1 MDKLVWKENVL
12 LLSSQKVGPAFRG
25 DSGTDVFGR
34 FWNVKVINTFMAFL
48 HLSSEDKQPDSWLL
62 E

>member
-1 MDKLVWKENVL
+1 MDKVVRKENV

-34 FWNVKVINTFMAFL
+34 FWNVQIINIFTAAF
-48 HLSSEDKQPDSWLL
+48 HLSSEDKRPASWLL